1 MNLLF
6 QTLSMLN
13 IYTIWAIVIQKIN
26 ITSFVIK
33 YFYYFRSVS
42 FRGCI
47 NSLININM
55 IYVKKM
61 SVLDFLNVKNA
72 SP

>member
-33 YFYYFRSVS
+33 YFYYFRNVS

-72 SP
+72 LP